1 MKNIC
6 LIIAFFCL
14 VTPFSQAQETRDPDF
29 RFGNVSYYNLNR
41 GDQITFNDIGIEVL
55 DTDHHFARIRV
66 DSDTIWLKTARR
78 SPALTMMQLQI
89 FLADNKA
96 VRSLA
101 GNSHLHGLLKGEV
114 MLGLALPNVPLMDP
128 MQFGFPVSY
137 TQGFL
142 WRTLEDTYMF
152 SWQAG
157 SDSGSSDEKSYAGV
171 GIDMRESRA
180 MKKNMILAVEN
191 GRVVWVETR
200 LPGTVEPRA
209 AVCIQSESMPQ
220 IFYVYEQLH
229 NDGLMVK
236 RGQRVMRGD
245 GLGYAWGEGNWN
257 HFRLGVVLSD
267 SIPQYAS
274 RHHNTVNFYPQLL
287 DLYFGR
293 QPVFSHSFTKG
304 QIYFG
309 RPAHL
314 NGNAK
319 NVSGFEEFHGTG
331 WVLGP
336 WNVADKVEWVSTRRS
351 GNARLRKTLFP
362 GQRAEC
368 TNPKDYYEFEI
379 NVKNGTYRIRALLGD
394 YLLPSWQ
401 KVEFE
406 GINAGT
412 FRREAGDLVWTNE
425 RIVRVHD
432 SKLTVRIYTDGTHVA
447 GISEIVFQQ
456 AVL

>member
-1 MKNIC
+1 MKNPY
-6 LIIAFFCL
+6 LILTVLIMVCFPTL
-14 VTPFSQAQETRDPDF
+14 AQVASEPDF

-41 GDQITFNDIGIEVL
+41 GDQITFNDTGIEL
-55 DTDHHFARIRV
+55 LGTDHHYARIRV
-66 DSDTIWLKTARR
+66 DGDTIWLKTARR
-78 SPALTMMQLQI
+78 SPALTMMNVQI
-89 FLADNKA
+89 FLADSRA
-96 VRSLA
+96 VKSLA
-101 GNSHLHGLLKGEV
+101 GNSLIHGLLRADIL
-114 MLGLALPNVPLMDP
+114 LGVAMPHVPLMDP
-128 MQFGFPVSY
+128 AIFGFPVSY

-157 SDSGSSDEKSYAGV
+157 AESGSPQERSYAGV
-171 GIDMRESRA
+171 GIDMRDSRA
-180 MKKNMILAVEN
+180 MKKNMVLAVEN
-191 GRVVWVETR
+191 GRVIWVESR
-200 LPGTVEPRA
+200 IPGTVEPRA
-209 AVCIQSESMPQ
+209 ALCIQSESMPG
-220 IFYVYEQLH
+220 IYYIYEQLH

-236 RGQRVMRGD
+236 RGQRVTKGD
-245 GLGYAWGEGNWN
+245 GLGYAWGEGSWN
-257 HFRLGVVLSD
+257 HLRLGVVFSD
-267 SIPQYAS
+267 SIPAYAS
-274 RHHNTVNFYPQLL
+274 RHNYTLNYYPQLL

-293 QPVFSHSFTKG
+293 QPVFSHSFSKG
-304 QIYFG
+304 QLYFG

-319 NVSGFEEFHGTG
+319 NISGFEEYHGTG
-331 WVLGP
+331 WLLGP
-336 WNVADKVEWVSTRRS
+336 WNPADKVEWVSTRRS

-368 TNPKDYYEFEI
+368 TNPADYYEFEI

-406 GINAGT
+406 GVNAGT
-412 FRREAGDLVWTNE
+412 FKREAGDLVWTNE
-425 RIVRVHD
+425 RIVRVND